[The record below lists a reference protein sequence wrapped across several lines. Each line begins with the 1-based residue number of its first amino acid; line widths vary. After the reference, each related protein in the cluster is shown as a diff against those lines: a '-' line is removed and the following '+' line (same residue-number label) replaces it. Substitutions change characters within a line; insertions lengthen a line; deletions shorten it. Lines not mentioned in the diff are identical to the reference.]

1 MDWGSRALKYK
12 STLISSW
19 CCASAISAACI
30 FHLTYQQLAWRD
42 AVVLYSALYILLWCQ
57 IFFSFLKQDV
67 FAAVEKKALLEKKM
81 ANLSSELDDTANE
94 APKGH
99 RSRGLQGRRPWA
111 DFRPVLSFGRKP
123 AAPWLNAI
131 WHVFNRFVTLFLFS
145 WIYIR
150 AAGVSREA
158 LILPLPFSL
167 TYCF

>member
-1 MDWGSRALKYK
+1 MDWGSRALKCK
-12 STLISSW
+12 TTLISSW

-67 FAAVEKKALLEKKM
+67 FAAVEKKPCLKKRLICPPNSM
-81 ANLSSELDDTANE
+81 TQQTKLQKGTAPEVCKAEGPELILDLCSSLAE
-94 APKGH
+94 
-99 RSRGLQGRRPWA
+99 S
-111 DFRPVLSFGRKP
+111 P